1 MSKSTSKSN
10 KISISFT
17 GHDTFPLRHG
27 WLEKAYHA
35 IDLKHKNPFTADDAI
50 VQFGVG
56 KNMVNAI
63 KHWAVATNFI
73 EKTEEGYATTEY
85 AQNLIKNDIDPYI
98 ENIGTIWKIHYELCK
113 KSTNTTPYWIFSY
126 LNNPTFSRDYLELK
140 LQEFA
145 VENGKPEPAIKTL
158 RTDINVALAMYCRA
172 QSKSGF
178 KEEDISSPLAELN
191 LIRKSEDN
199 RYILNTGVKKT
210 LPQNLFISSII
221 DFWETQNRNNG
232 FDSNSIRVDTLLYG
246 PLTPGRIFV
255 LSENEL
261 TDRLHD
267 LHLQTD
273 GALQLSETAGILQI
287 FKNTEK
293 YNAQKLLSNWA
304 TK

>member
-1 MSKSTSKSN
+1 MSKSTSSSN
-10 KISISFT
+10 NLAISFT

-35 IDLKHKNPFTADDAI
+35 IDSKGKNPFTADDAI
-50 VQFGVG
+50 VKFGVG

-63 KHWAVATNFI
+63 KHWALATNFI
-73 EKTEEGYATTEY
+73 EKSDNGYKTSNY
-85 AQNLIKNDIDPYI
+85 AQHLLEGDIDPFI

-126 LNNPTFSRDYLELK
+126 LNNPTFSREYLELK

-145 VENGKPEPAIKTL
+145 VENGKSEPAIKTL
-158 RTDINVALAMYCRA
+158 RTDINVALAMYCRT
-172 QSKSGF
+172 QSKVEF

-191 LIRKSEDN
+191 LIRRTDDN
-199 RYILNTGVKKT
+199 RYILNTGIKKT
-210 LPQNLFISSII
+210 LPQNLFIASIVE
-221 DFWETQNRNNG
+221 FWEAQNQGTG
-232 FDSNSIRVDTLLYG
+232 FKSNSIRVDSLLYG
-246 PLTPGRIFV
+246 ALTPGRIFV

-293 YNAQKLLSNWA
+293 FNSQKLLSNWA
-304 TK
+304 VR

>member
-1 MSKSTSKSN
+1 MSKSASSSN
-10 KISISFT
+10 NIAISFT

-27 WLEKAYHA
+27 WLEKAFHA
-35 IDLKHKNPFTADDAI
+35 ISSEDKNPFTAEDAI
-50 VQFGVG
+50 VKFGVG

-63 KHWAVATNFI
+63 KHWALATRFI
-73 EKTEEGYATTEY
+73 ERNDDGYTTSKY
-85 AQNLIKNDIDPYI
+85 AQHLLQDDVDPFI
-98 ENIGTIWKIHYELCK
+98 ENIGTIWKIHYEFCK

-126 LNNPTFSRDYLELK
+126 LNTPAFSREYLEQK

-145 VENGKPEPAIKTL
+145 VENGKTEPAAKTL
-158 RTDINVALAMYCRA
+158 KTDINVALAMYCRVK
-172 QSKSGF
+172 SKTTF
-178 KEEDISSPLAELN
+178 QEEDISSPLAELN
-191 LIRKSEDN
+191 LIRRTDDN
-199 RYILNTGVKKT
+199 RYTLNTGFKKT
-210 LPQNLFISSII
+210 LPQNLFISSIV
-221 DFWETQNRNNG
+221 DFWETQNHNNG
-232 FDSNSIRVDTLLYG
+232 FKSNSIKVDSLLYG

-293 YNAQKLLSNWA
+293 YNAQKLLSDWA
-304 TK
+304 VN

>member
-1 MSKSTSKSN
+1 MSKSKNSSN
-10 KISISFT
+10 NISISFT

-35 IDLKHKNPFTADDAI
+35 IDIKDNNPFSADDAI
-50 VQFGVG
+50 VKFGVG

-63 KHWAVATNFI
+63 KHWALATNFI
-73 EKTEEGYATTEY
+73 EKNDNGFTVSDYAHHLLES
-85 AQNLIKNDIDPYI
+85 DIDPFI

-113 KSTNTTPYWIFSY
+113 KSTNTTPYWIFSH
-126 LNNPTFSRDYLELK
+126 LNNPAFSREYLELK
-140 LQEFA
+140 LKEFA

-172 QSKSGF
+172 PSKAEF
-178 KEEDISSPLAELN
+178 KEEDISSPLSELN
-191 LIRKSEDN
+191 LIRRTDDN
-199 RYILNTGVKKT
+199 RYTLNTGLKKT

-221 DFWETQNRNNG
+221 DFWETLNQSAG
-232 FDSNSIRVDTLLYG
+232 FKSNSIRVDSLLYG

-255 LSENEL
+255 LSEHEL

-287 FKNTEK
+287 FKNTEN

-304 TK
+304 VK

>member
-1 MSKSTSKSN
+1 MSKSASSSKN
-10 KISISFT
+10 IAISFT

-35 IDLKHKNPFTADDAI
+35 IELKDKNPFSAEDAI
-50 VQFGVG
+50 VKFGVG

-63 KHWAVATNFI
+63 RHWAIATNFI
-73 EKTEEGYATTEY
+73 EKNDDCFTTSRY
-85 AQNLIKNDIDPYI
+85 AQHLLRDEIDPFI
-98 ENIGTIWKIHYELCK
+98 ENISTIWKIHYELCK
-113 KSTNTTPYWIFSY
+113 KSINTTPYWIFSH
-126 LNNPTFSRDYLELK
+126 LNTPAFSREYLELK

-145 VENGKPEPAIKTL
+145 VKNGKSEPAIKTL

-172 QSKSGF
+172 KSKATF

-191 LIRKSEDN
+191 LIRRTDDN
-199 RYILNTGVKKT
+199 RYALNTGIKKT
-210 LPQNLFISSII
+210 LPQNLFISSIV
-221 DFWETQNRNNG
+221 DFWESKDLIDESKT
-232 FDSNSIRVDTLLYG
+232 NSIRLESLLVA
-246 PLTPGRIFV
+246 PQSPGRIFV

-304 TK
+304 IK

>member
-1 MSKSTSKSN
+1 MSKSTSSSN
-10 KISISFT
+10 NLAISFT

-35 IDLKHKNPFTADDAI
+35 IDSKGKNPFTADDAI
-50 VQFGVG
+50 VKFGVG

-63 KHWAVATNFI
+63 KHWALATNFI
-73 EKTEEGYATTEY
+73 EKSDNEYKTSKYSQHLLEG
-85 AQNLIKNDIDPYI
+85 DIYPFI
-98 ENIGTIWKIHYELCK
+98 ESIGTIWKIHYELCK

-126 LNNPTFSRDYLELK
+126 LNNPTFSREYLELK

-145 VENGKPEPAIKTL
+145 VENGKSEPAIKTL
-158 RTDINVALAMYCRA
+158 RTDINVALAMYCRT
-172 QSKSGF
+172 QSKVEF

-191 LIRKSEDN
+191 LIRRTDDN
-199 RYILNTGVKKT
+199 SYILNTGIKKT
-210 LPQNLFISSII
+210 LPQNLFIASIVE
-221 DFWETQNRNNG
+221 FWEAQNQGTG
-232 FDSNSIRVDTLLYG
+232 FKSNSIRVDSLLYG
-246 PLTPGRIFV
+246 ALTPGRIFV

-304 TK
+304 VR

>member
-1 MSKSTSKSN
+1 MSKSASSSEN
-10 KISISFT
+10 IAISFT

-35 IDLKHKNPFTADDAI
+35 IDLKGKNPFTADDAI
-50 VQFGVG
+50 VKFGVG

-63 KHWAVATNFI
+63 KHWALATNFI
-73 EKTEEGYATTEY
+73 EKCDNGYKNSKY
-85 AQNLIKNDIDPYI
+85 AQHLLEGDIDPFI

-126 LNNPTFSRDYLELK
+126 LNNPTFSREYLELK

-145 VENGKPEPAIKTL
+145 VENGKSEPAIKTL
-158 RTDINVALAMYCRA
+158 RTDINVALAMYCRT
-172 QSKSGF
+172 QSKVEF

-191 LIRKSEDN
+191 LIRRTDDN
-199 RYILNTGVKKT
+199 RYILNTGIKKT
-210 LPQNLFISSII
+210 LPQNLFIASIVE
-221 DFWETQNRNNG
+221 FWETQNQSIG
-232 FDSNSIRVDTLLYG
+232 FKSNSIRVDSLLYG
-246 PLTPGRIFV
+246 SLTPGRIFV

-287 FKNTEK
+287 FKNSEK

-304 TK
+304 VR

>member
-1 MSKSTSKSN
+1 
-10 KISISFT
+10 
-17 GHDTFPLRHG
+17 
-27 WLEKAYHA
+27 
-35 IDLKHKNPFTADDAI
+35 
-50 VQFGVG
+50 
-56 KNMVNAI
+56 MVNAI
-63 KHWAVATNFI
+63 KHWAVSTNFI

-85 AQNLIKNDIDPYI
+85 AQNLIRNDMDPFI

-158 RTDINVALAMYCRA
+158 RTDINVALAMYCMA

-221 DFWETQNRNNG
+221 DFWETQNQNNG

-287 FKNTEK
+287 FKNSEK